1 MPALLF
7 SPRGRL
13 APRPFAR
20 GVSAVY
26 LAAFLSQLLAAPL
39 MVVRAGLAPFALA
52 QALAAWCWYCLHAKR
67 ARDAGEDTLAALAVA
82 GLYALAVVLF
92 VLMLALVADSF
103 PGNATS
109 APAAGPADF
118 IVWLPLLA
126 MLTGDPHPGLFGYVA
141 IVALILVVV
150 TMLVAIAF
158 SIVMWRRPSAA
169 PVPAAPTG

>member
-13 APRPFAR
+13 APAPFAR

-26 LAAFLSQLLAAPL
+26 FSALLSQLLAAPP
-39 MVVRAGLAPFALA
+39 MVARTGLAPFALA
-52 QALAAWCWYCLHAKR
+52 QALATWCWYCLHAKR
-67 ARDAGEDTLAALAVA
+67 ARDAGEDTLAALAVG
-82 GLYALAVVLF
+82 GLYALAVVLL
-92 VLMLALVADSF
+92 VLMLALIADPF
-103 PGNATS
+103 PGNAAS
-109 APAAGPADF
+109 APAAGLADF

-141 IVALILVVV
+141 IAALILVLV

-158 SIVMWRRPSAA
+158 SIIMWRRPSAA
-169 PVPAAPTG
+169 PAPAAP

>member
-13 APRPFAR
+13 APAPFAR
-20 GVSAVY
+20 AVSAVY
-26 LAAFLSQLLAAPL
+26 LAAFLSQLHAAPP
-39 MVVRAGLAPFALA
+39 VVARAGLAPFALV
-52 QALAAWCWYCLHAKR
+52 Q
-67 ARDAGEDTLAALAVA
+67 ALAVA

-92 VLMLALVADSF
+92 VLMLALIANPF
-103 PGNATS
+103 PGNAAS
-109 APAAGPADF
+109 APAAGLADF

-141 IVALILVVV
+141 IAALLLVVV

-158 SIVMWRRPSAA
+158 SIIVGRRPSAA
-169 PVPAAPTG
+169 PMPAAP